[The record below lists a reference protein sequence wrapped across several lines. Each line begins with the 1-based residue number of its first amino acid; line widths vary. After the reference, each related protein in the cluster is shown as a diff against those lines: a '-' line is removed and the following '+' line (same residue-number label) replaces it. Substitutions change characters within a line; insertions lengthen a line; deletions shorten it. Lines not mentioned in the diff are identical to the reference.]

1 MTPYQPT
8 NRTKY
13 LIVYHLIFV
22 VKYRKPLLNQYGQ
35 EMKNIFRRIAM
46 SSDFTIKEL
55 EVEDEHIHVL
65 VTSLP
70 RISPAQIV
78 RRLKAESTKHIW
90 QNHPELKQDF
100 WKERTFWSNGYF
112 CTSIGN
118 ASIET
123 IRQYIENQG

>member
-1 MTPYQPT
+1 MTCYQRT

-13 LIVYHLIFV
+13 LIVYHFIFV

-55 EVEDEHIHVL
+55 EVEGDHIHVL

-100 WKERTFWSNGYF
+100 WKERTFWSDGYF

-123 IRQYIENQG
+123 IRQYIANQG

>member
-1 MTPYQPT
+1 M
-8 NRTKY
+8 
-13 LIVYHLIFV
+13 
-22 VKYRKPLLNQYGQ
+22 KYRKPLLNQYGQ
-35 EMKNIFRRIAM
+35 EMKTIFRNSAL

-55 EVEDEHIHVL
+55 EVACDHIHVL
-65 VTSLP
+65 VTSPP

-90 QNHPELKQDF
+90 RNHPELKQDF
-100 WKERTFWSNGYF
+100 WKARTFWSDGYF

-123 IRQYIENQG
+123 IRQYIEHQG